1 MYYVYN
7 IYTIHTYFILN
18 SLSLLCLYVSI
29 KTNVEKKNNV
39 DLITVT
45 VKTTVFTKLLLFV
58 YCLFLG
64 IYSATWKFKVVE
76 VPVGI
81 LIRLQ

>member
-1 MYYVYN
+1 MYIVY
-7 IYTIHTYFILN
+7 ILYIHTRFILS
-18 SLSLLCLYVSI
+18 SLSLLWLYVSI
-29 KTNVEKKNNV
+29 QTNV
-39 DLITVT
+39 DLIIVT
-45 VKTTVFTKLLLFV
+45 VKTTLLTKLLLFV

-81 LIRLQ
+81 LIILQ

>member
-1 MYYVYN
+1 MYI
-7 IYTIHTYFILN
+7 IYMLYTHTRFILS

-29 KTNVEKKNNV
+29 QTNV

-45 VKTTVFTKLLLFV
+45 VKTTLLTKLLLFV

-64 IYSATWKFKVVE
+64 IYSAT
-76 VPVGI
+76 
-81 LIRLQ
+81 